1 MLSVSPGQ
9 INKIITIF
17 KIVEIMGEKL
27 PALMS
32 AEMFFLCGKKLKK
45 KIKIIFQRSIMHQI
59 KVL

>member
-1 MLSVSPGQ
+1 
-9 INKIITIF
+9 
-17 KIVEIMGEKL
+17 MGEKL

-45 KIKIIFQRSIMHQI
+45 KINIIFQRSIMHQI